1 MGLFICQQIGHTK
14 SDIKELM
21 EMVYE
26 QRMQLRIPTIRGK
39 LFPYYIY
46 IYIYIAMKKCYYEDP
61 IFKLCRGPG
70 APLLNFEG
78 GPGVPVLNFR
88 GVPAGSHF

>member
-14 SDIKELM
+14 SDIKELT

-46 IYIYIAMKKCYYEDP
+46 IAMKKCYYEDP
-61 IFKLCRGPG
+61 IFKLCGGPG

>member
-1 MGLFICQQIGHTK
+1 
-14 SDIKELM
+14 
-21 EMVYE
+21 MVYE

-39 LFPYYIY
+39 LFPYYIYIY